1 MGTER
6 TYPECRKCGEGALIP
21 LSDRGEDGGGGR
33 YRAWVCTNP
42 ECGFNVRIDD
52 GEISFGRT
60 VSQSYR

>member
-1 MGTER
+1 MATDG
-6 TYPECRKCGEGALIP
+6 TYPECLKCTEGTLIP
-21 LSDRGEDGGGGR
+21 LSDGGAEGGGR
-33 YRAWVCTNP
+33 YKAWVCTNP

>member
-6 TYPECRKCGEGALIP
+6 TYPECRKCGAGTLIP
-21 LSDRGEDGGGGR
+21 LSDRGEDGGGR

-42 ECGFNVRIDD
+42 ECGFNIRIDD

>member
-1 MGTER
+1 MTAEGTF
-6 TYPECRKCGEGALIP
+6 PECLKCAEGTLIP
-21 LSDRGEDGGGGR
+21 LSGGEAEGGAR
-33 YRAWVCTNP
+33 YKAWVCTNP